1 MEKIIIGA
9 IIGAVV
15 GEIAKDAL
23 EAMGV
28 SKHAATIAG
37 GILGG
42 LA

>member
-1 MEKIIIGA
+1 MEKAIIGA

-23 EAMGV
+23 EAVGLP
-28 SKHAATIAG
+28 KHAATIAG
-37 GILGG
+37 GIIGA